1 MQTSNPE
8 QTADDDRGARAPI
21 RPCRAPFA
29 LGAGGQAMLETALM
43 LPVFVLL
50 LIGIMEFGVRSYNQG
65 RAAMAA
71 RHGAW
76 LGVHGRYNQIE
87 TEVKKFFNADA
98 EVKVDKSMEDLDLE
112 LSQRA
117 AIDYAL
123 FAYTTGYV
131 PLAQEN
137 VKVSLTYSR
146 GKMPYAPL
154 PSDGLSSSGAKS
166 QLPSPPRAAIMTLWS
181 KDFMT
186 MCWFFRRV
194 RRLAGCPAQPGIDL
208 IIDGIEQFG
217 EIGKISSVVYE
228 IILRFRPIFPP
239 EKRLSKPAR
248 ALAGTRARWSW
259 LDGWRR
265 RGIQS
270 GARRPPG
277 AGGEQVLHDGALC
290 AAGRARPVHRM
301 ARPAPPPA

>member
-112 LSQRA
+112 YHNA

-123 FAYTTGYV
+123 FAYTTGYTSHS
-131 PLAQEN
+131 LKKN

-146 GKMPYAPL
+146 GKMPYAPPG
-154 PSDGLSSSGAKS
+154 PSDGLEFLWGKVSNFTVT
-166 QLPSPPRAAIMTLWS
+166 AARGDTDTWEQV
-181 KDFMT
+181 DFMT
-186 MCWFFRRV
+186 MCWFF
-194 RRLAGCPAQPGIDL
+194 LASGVWLDVLLNLGIDL
-208 IIDGIEQFG
+208 IIEGIFEQFG
-217 EIGKISSVVYE
+217 EIGKIFSSVVYE
-228 IILRFRPIFPP
+228 IILRLTNI
-239 EKRLSKPAR
+239 PA
-248 ALAGTRARWSW
+248 LKC
-259 LDGWRR
+259 D
-265 RGIQS
+265 
-270 GARRPPG
+270 
-277 AGGEQVLHDGALC
+277 
-290 AAGRARPVHRM
+290 
-301 ARPAPPPA
+301 